1 MRRRLGFVLV
11 ILGLVAAI
19 VGTATGCGALFSF
32 SGRHPIATAP
42 IVLGTPLHQ
51 VIAVKAG
58 RRYTLAVQ
66 VVFERA
72 GLEQENGALVV
83 EAQLPLVA
91 SLEAAKVSGVL
102 DPSAPPNVLYG
113 QSANPSARAP
123 RGAGPRELM
132 AERLVGPWVA
142 TRDGDA
148 ACDVDLGPDRR
159 GRARITEARII
170 VYDDRLPRS
179 ITTALAAAGG
189 GLIALLCGTIMVL
202 FGGRRAGRG
211 GARRRPIV

>member
-1 MRRRLGFVLV
+1 MRRRLGFGLV
-11 ILGLVAAI
+11 IVGLVVAI
-19 VGTATGCGALFSF
+19 VGTALGSGALFTF

-51 VIAVKAG
+51 VVAAKAG

-66 VVFERA
+66 VVFDRA
-72 GLEQENGALVV
+72 GLEEENGALVV
-83 EAQLPLVA
+83 DAQLPLVA
-91 SLEAAKVSGVL
+91 SLESAKVSGVL
-102 DPSAPPNVLYG
+102 DPNVPPNVLYG
-113 QSANPSARAP
+113 QSANPNVRAP
-123 RGAGPRELM
+123 RGAGPRELV
-132 AERLVGPWVA
+132 AERLVGPWIA

-148 ACDVDLGPDRR
+148 ACEVGLELDRR

-170 VYDDRLPRS
+170 VYDDRLPSS
-179 ITTALAAAGG
+179 ITTTLAVAGA
-189 GLIALLCGTIMVL
+189 GLISLVSGTILVL